1 MRVGGNSG
9 QTLTFWTYF
18 RVGCFLFDM
27 LNTHI
32 KLNMLWRLAIVTLF
46 LTNTM
51 NISIRD
57 PISNTSFRYT
67 TFHLWDLL
75 DGQSSGLKLGAK
87 QTPLRIYNLLI
98 SKLQMSRQCL
108 IVIRKRTETL
118 VKVLTL
124 KRGGVQGTHKLHL
137 LYTLPDLQ
145 KLFQLT
151 CPNISTLQWR
161 FGALTAP

>member
-1 MRVGGNSG
+1 
-9 QTLTFWTYF
+9 
-18 RVGCFLFDM
+18 
-27 LNTHI
+27 
-32 KLNMLWRLAIVTLF
+32 MLWRLAIVTLF

-124 KRGGVQGTHKLHL
+124 KRGG
-137 LYTLPDLQ
+137 
-145 KLFQLT
+145 
-151 CPNISTLQWR
+151 
-161 FGALTAP
+161 GARYA